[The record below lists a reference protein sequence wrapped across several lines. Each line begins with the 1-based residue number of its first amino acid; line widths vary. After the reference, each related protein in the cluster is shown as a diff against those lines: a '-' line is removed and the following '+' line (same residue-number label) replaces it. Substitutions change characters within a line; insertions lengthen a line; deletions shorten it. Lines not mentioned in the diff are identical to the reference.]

1 MKETVLLFGP
11 EKSLVGVIT
20 DPPPEA
26 RRAERPAV
34 VLLNAGLL
42 HRVGPNR
49 LYVRLARRLAASG
62 LVVARFD
69 LSGVGDSRPAGERSG
84 FAERAVA
91 ETRACI
97 DLLAATRGAR
107 RFVVGG
113 LCSGADHALLVAGED
128 PRIVGVALLEP
139 VSAPSTA
146 QVIDSYR
153 DRLLRPTSWVRLLTG
168 RSEAWTIL
176 ARRLLA
182 RLGPRP
188 RGAAAAPPPAPPSD
202 AGSPGDRMRR
212 FAERG
217 GALCLVYSA
226 GNPAHY
232 HYRTV
237 LRRQLDGVPADR
249 LRVEVISGTDH
260 VFTPLDSQGRLIDAL
275 CDWARTVAA
284 EG

>member
-1 MKETVLLFGP
+1 MKESVLLFGR

-26 RRAERPAV
+26 RRPGSPAV

-49 LYVRLARRLAASG
+49 LHVRLARRLAASG
-62 LVVARFD
+62 LVTARFD
-69 LSGVGDSRPAGERSG
+69 LSGIGDSRPAGERSG
-84 FAERAVA
+84 FAGRAVA

-97 DLLAATRGAR
+97 DLLAAARGAR

-113 LCSGADHALLVAGED
+113 LCSGADHALLAAGED
-128 PRIVGVALLEP
+128 ARIVGLALLEP

-153 DRLLRPTSWVRLLTG
+153 DRLLRPASWIRLLTG

-176 ARRLLA
+176 ARRL
-182 RLGPRP
+182 RP
-188 RGAAAAPPPAPPSD
+188 RAAAAPPPASPSYE
-202 AGSPGDRMRR
+202 GSPGDRMRR

-237 LRRQLDGVPADR
+237 LRRQLEGAPPDR
-249 LRVEVISGTDH
+249 LRVEVIGETDH
-260 VFTPLDSQGRLIDAL
+260 VFTPLDAQGRLIDAL
-275 CDWARTVAA
+275 CDWAGGV
-284 EG
+284 

>member
-1 MKETVLLFGP
+1 VKETALLFGP
-11 EKSLVGVIT
+11 GKSLVGVIT
-20 DPPPEA
+20 DPPSET

-113 LCSGADHALLVAGED
+113 LCSGADHALLAAGED
-128 PRIVGVALLEP
+128 ARIVGVALLEP

-176 ARRLLA
+176 ARRLRA

-188 RGAAAAPPPAPPSD
+188 RAAARPPAPPSD
-202 AGSPGDRMRR
+202 EGSPGYRMRR

-249 LRVEVISGTDH
+249 LRVEVIGETDH
-260 VFTPLDSQGRLIDAL
+260 VFTPLASQARLIDAL
-275 CDWARTVAA
+275 CDWAGTVW
-284 EG
+284 

>member
-1 MKETVLLFGP
+1 MKESVLLFGP
-11 EKSLVGVIT
+11 EKSLTGVIT

-26 RRAERPAV
+26 RRGEGPSV
-34 VLLNAGLL
+34 VLLNAGLV

-84 FAERAVA
+84 FTERAVA
-91 ETRACI
+91 ETRACM
-97 DLLAATRGAR
+97 DLLASTRGTGC
-107 RFVVGG
+107 FVVGG
-113 LCSGADHALLVAGED
+113 LCSGADNALVAAGED
-128 PRIVGVALLEP
+128 PRIVGLALLEP

-153 DRLLRPTSWVRLLTG
+153 DRLLLPASWIRLLTG

-176 ARRLLA
+176 ARRLRA
-182 RLGPRP
+182 RLAPRA
-188 RGAAAAPPPAPPSD
+188 RAATVPPPALPSD

-212 FAERG
+212 FADRG
-217 GALCLVYSA
+217 GVLCLVYSA

-237 LRRQLDGVPADR
+237 LRRQLEGVPARR
-249 LRVEVISGTDH
+249 LRVEVVDETDH
-260 VFTPLDSQGRLIDAL
+260 VFTPLESQGRLIDAL
-275 CDWARTVAA
+275 CDWAGGLGA
-284 EG
+284 

>member
-11 EKSLVGVIT
+11 AKSLVGVIT
-20 DPPPEA
+20 DPPAEA

-34 VLLNAGLL
+34 VLLNAGLV

-69 LSGVGDSRPAGERSG
+69 LSGVGDSRPVGERSE

-107 RFVVGG
+107 RFIVGG
-113 LCSGADHALLVAGED
+113 LCSGADQALLAAGED
-128 PRIVGVALLEP
+128 VRIVGVALLEP
-139 VSAPSTA
+139 VSAPSA
-146 QVIDSYR
+146 GQVIDSYR
-153 DRLLRPTSWVRLLTG
+153 DRFLRPASWIRLVSG

-176 ARRLLA
+176 TRRLRA
-182 RLGPRP
+182 RLALRP
-188 RGAAAAPPPAPPSD
+188 RAAPAPRPAPPSE
-202 AGSPGDRMRR
+202 ATSPGDRMRR

-217 GALCLVYSA
+217 GALCLVFSA

-237 LRRQLDGVPADR
+237 LRRQLESAPPAR
-249 LRVEVISGTDH
+249 LRVEVISETDH
-260 VFTPLDSQGRLIDAL
+260 VFTPLDSQGRLIDVL
-275 CDWARTVAA
+275 CDWAGGV
-284 EG
+284 

>member
-20 DPPPEA
+20 DPPPET
-26 RRAERPAV
+26 RRADRPAV

-49 LYVRLARRLAASG
+49 LHVRLARRLAASG

-69 LSGVGDSRPAGERSG
+69 LSGVGDSRPVGERSG

-97 DLLAATRGAR
+97 DLIAATRGVR
-107 RFVVGG
+107 RFIVGG
-113 LCSGADHALLVAGED
+113 LCSGADHALLAAGED
-128 PRIVGVALLEP
+128 ARIVGVALLEP

-153 DRLLRPTSWVRLLTG
+153 DRLLRPASWIRLLTG

-176 ARRLLA
+176 TRRLRS

-188 RGAAAAPPPAPPSD
+188 RAVAAPPAAPPSD

-212 FAERG
+212 FAESG

-237 LRRQLDGVPADR
+237 LRQQLEGVPADR
-249 LRVEVISGTDH
+249 LRVEVIGETDH
-260 VFTPLDSQGRLIDAL
+260 VFTPLESQGRLIDAL
-275 CDWARTVAA
+275 CDWAGTV
-284 EG
+284 GG

>member
-1 MKETVLLFGP
+1 VKETALLFGP

-20 DPPPEA
+20 DPPPGA
-26 RRAERPAV
+26 VRPGGPAV
-34 VLLNAGLL
+34 VLLNAGLV

-49 LYVRLARRLAASG
+49 LYVRLARRLAARG
-62 LVVARFD
+62 LVTARFD
-69 LSGVGDSRPAGERSG
+69 LSGIGDSRPAVERSG

-91 ETRACI
+91 ETRACV

-113 LCSGADHALLVAGED
+113 LCSGADHALLAAGED
-128 PRIVGVALLEP
+128 ARVVGLALLEP

-153 DRLLRPTSWVRLLTG
+153 DRLLRPASWIRLLTG

-176 ARRLLA
+176 TRRLRAALS
-182 RLGPRP
+182 PRP
-188 RGAAAAPPPAPPSD
+188 PAAAASPPVPPPD
-202 AGSPGDRMRR
+202 TGSPGERMRR

-232 HYRTV
+232 HYRTA
-237 LRRQLDGVPADR
+237 LSRQLEGVPPGR
-249 LRVEVISGTDH
+249 LRVEVIGETDH
-260 VFTPLDSQGRLIDAL
+260 VFTPLDAQERLIEAV
-275 CDWARTVAA
+275 CSWAASV
-284 EG
+284 